1 MVKLTNK
8 VMKSALM
15 TALLLSPV
23 FAQAEEGFNIKIV
36 AGLDA
41 KSSSVVATGYSS
53 EVITDDERKKFGIED
68 SALKKAVDAYFGK
81 KPKDAYVKSK
91 TPWGD
96 LYKKYSW
103 TEVHRVTR
111 VHSAKI
117 LEVSSEPSILAKKTF
132 RNTSNVAGTFNA
144 SISQEMTNTTESNW
158 SMENSISVSQ
168 SFSYDVSFLGTGGGG
183 ETGFEYTHTWGQGG
197 SESQSVTVGTAQG
210 VSVYLE
216 PGEEV
221 SSHLNVSKG
230 TMKVEVV
237 YEVYLTGTTAINYNP
252 KYKGHHFWDLG
263 IAGVMQSGGINN
275 KIYVKQII
283 EVGFYSDG
291 AVVLSKVSK

>member
-1 MVKLTNK
+1 MVKLMNK
-8 VMKSALM
+8 ILKSALM

-36 AGLDA
+36 AGKDA
-41 KSSSVVATGYSS
+41 QSSSVTATGYSS
-53 EVITDDERKKFGIED
+53 EVVTDAERKKFGLED
-68 SALKKAVDAYFGK
+68 SDLKDAVKAYFGK
-81 KPKDAYVKSK
+81 RPKDAYVKSK

-96 LYKKYSW
+96 LYKKHSW
-103 TEVHRVTR
+103 SEVHRVTR

-117 LEVSSEPSILAKKTF
+117 LEVSSEPSIIAKKSF
-132 RNTSNVAGTFNA
+132 DNTSNVGGTFNA
-144 SISQEMTNTTESNW
+144 SISETVTNSTESSW
-158 SMENSISVSQ
+158 SMEDSISVSQ

-183 ETGFEYTHTWGQGG
+183 ETGFEYSHTWGQGG
-197 SESQSVTVGTAQG
+197 SESQSVTVGSSSG

-216 PGEEV
+216 PGQSV
-221 SSHLNVSKG
+221 ASHLNVSKG
-230 TMKVEVV
+230 SMKVEIV

-263 IAGVMQSGGINN
+263 IAGVMKSGDIDNR
-275 KIYVKQII
+275 IYVTQII

-291 AVVLSKVSK
+291 AVVLGNPN